1 MSNRKYV
8 RDERFLSFMR
18 SARTGLELYGQE
30 RMYGQFE
37 VKHVRLSFNVRTNVG
52 VRTYA
57 QDNMKM
63 RHIIVRTYET
73 VSALE

>member
-1 MSNRKYV
+1 
-8 RDERFLSFMR
+8 
-18 SARTGLELYGQE
+18 
-30 RMYGQFE
+30 MYGQFE
-37 VKHVRLSFNVRTNVG
+37 VKHVHLSLNVRTNVG

-57 QDNMKM
+57 QHKMEM

>member
-1 MSNRKYV
+1 
-8 RDERFLSFMR
+8 
-18 SARTGLELYGQE
+18 
-30 RMYGQFE
+30 MYGQFE

-63 RHIIVRTYET
+63 RHIIVRIYET

>member
-1 MSNRKYV
+1 MHGQVWSCTDKA
-8 RDERFLSFMR
+8 S
-18 SARTGLELYGQE
+18 GQE

-37 VKHVRLSFNVRTNVG
+37 VKHVRLSLNVRTNVG